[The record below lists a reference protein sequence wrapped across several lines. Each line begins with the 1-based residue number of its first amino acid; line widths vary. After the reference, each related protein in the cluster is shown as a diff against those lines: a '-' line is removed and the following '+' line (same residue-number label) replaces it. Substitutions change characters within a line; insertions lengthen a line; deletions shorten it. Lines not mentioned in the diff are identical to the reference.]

1 MLGLA
6 AAASGDKTITQVTR
20 LLNGMLQKSK
30 ADGANDRQLFAKFKC
45 YCDSTRANKSAA
57 IANHEATIASL
68 NADIED
74 RTAQSERLNEEVAEL
89 LKDMSANNGTRSTAT
104 TQRTRENL
112 DFEAE
117 EADMIAGITQLE
129 RALGLLNAIEPAS
142 FLQRRDAA
150 SALRSAAEYF
160 PKHREDLLQMAKA
173 PASGI
178 AGVLWTFNETMGW
191 NLGAL
196 RTTEA
201 NALADYDRLNATLSK
216 EYADMDAIKKAKEV
230 ELADHEDEIAKATT
244 ERDASQTSKDSDESF
259 VSSLIARCDEKAAEY
274 QRRNELR
281 SQEDMAVAQAIAI
294 LDSDA
299 AFATLERRKQLALA
313 RRRRCSCRRPGV
325 ATRD

>member
-1 MLGLA
+1 
-6 AAASGDKTITQVTR
+6 
-20 LLNGMLQKSK
+20 
-30 ADGANDRQLFAKFKC
+30 
-45 YCDSTRANKSAA
+45 
-57 IANHEATIASL
+57 
-68 NADIED
+68 
-74 RTAQSERLNEEVAEL
+74 
-89 LKDMSANNGTRSTAT
+89 
-104 TQRTRENL
+104 
-112 DFEAE
+112 
-117 EADMIAGITQLE
+117 MIAGISQLE
-129 RALGLLNAIEPAS
+129 RSLGLLNAVEPAS
-142 FLQRRDAA
+142 FLQRRNAEA
-150 SALRSAAEYF
+150 ALRSAAEYF
-160 PKHREDLLQMAKA
+160 PKDREMLLQAAKA

-216 EYADMDAIKKAKEV
+216 EYADMDSIKRAKEV

-259 VSSLIARCDEKAAEY
+259 VASLVARCDEKAAEY

-299 AFATLERRKQLALA
+299 AFGTFGAAKATSTGGTSAMFLQEASHRTKGHKKASGATVASVTAILER
-313 RRRRCSCRRPGV
+313 
-325 ATRD
+325 